1 MVEAKVHLT
10 EEGVTKLEFL
20 LGEDNTPEQAEEL
33 EGIIQPHVMLLHR
46 WLMLQHERKQSDKSY
61 PVARNKGKD

>member
-10 EEGVTKLEFL
+10 EGGVTKLEFVMEE
-20 LGEDNTPEQAEEL
+20 GDTQEQAEEL